1 MSTIVIKTDKENSK
15 ILAALARKLGAKVL
29 DVTDDQFEDYALG
42 ALMDDVQT
50 GEIVPKS
57 AILKKLKAEWLSNST
72 NLLKNLYRN

>member
-42 ALMDDVQT
+42 ALMDDVKT
-50 GEIVPKS
+50 GKNVPKS
-57 AILKKLKAEWLSNST
+57 AILKKLKAE
-72 NLLKNLYRN
+72 